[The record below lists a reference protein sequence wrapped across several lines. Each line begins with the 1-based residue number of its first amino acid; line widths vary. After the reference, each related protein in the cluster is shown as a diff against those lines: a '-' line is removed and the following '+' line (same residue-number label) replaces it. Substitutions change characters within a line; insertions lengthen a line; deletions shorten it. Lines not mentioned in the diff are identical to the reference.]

1 MDGSIAKYELSETLY
16 QSSRTTIH
24 RGVRK
29 TDDVRVVIKLLGGD
43 YPHPRD
49 SAQLRR
55 EFRVARQLRAPGII
69 DVYALEPWGNGLALV
84 QEDFGG
90 TSLAGHARPN
100 VEVDLETF
108 FAIAMA
114 VTRVLVHVHMQVVH
128 GDLSPANVLW
138 KPETRDVRLIDF
150 GASSEIRHES
160 RRLLPEDL
168 PETSLPY
175 VAPERSGRMNRDV
188 DQRADLYSLGA
199 VFYELLTG
207 HQPFVAKDR
216 GEWIYAH
223 LSRQPRPPH
232 EIGAGVPEVLSH
244 IVLRLMAKNPEDR
257 YQSAR
262 GLLSDLEECER
273 RWRAKGRIE
282 LFALARRDAESQLR
296 IPQRIFGREAE
307 LQTLLKAFDEV
318 TAGATR
324 VLMVSGEAGIGKS
337 ALVNESRRAISRA
350 NGYFVEGKFDQSER
364 HAPYAALAEAFRQ
377 LVVQILS
384 EPEEH
389 LNRWAAE
396 LREALAPNG
405 QLIVDLVPAIERVI
419 GPQPPV
425 APGNPVEE
433 QNRFQATV
441 ASLVRTFARSDHPL
455 VLFLDDLQWSNAPT
469 LSLIRRLLA
478 DRASGSFLL
487 IGAYRDDEVG
497 EDHPLTAL
505 LSDVA
510 RTQPIE
516 SLRLAPLEVP
526 VVSGLL
532 REALS
537 TSSLPQ
543 TVELAKVLC
552 QKAHGNP
559 LVLGELLCR
568 LNRDGGIF
576 FDPERGAWSWDLDRV
591 RRATEGDAVD
601 LMLRRLLDL
610 SPETQAWLRL
620 AACLGANFDPE
631 TLAIVAQSS
640 PAAATEGLSQALRDG
655 LVLRVSDD
663 YRLARGQDDSAL
675 TDTVPFDGQY
685 QFQHDRV
692 QQAAYALIPK
702 ADRPALHLRIGRLLL
717 KHTPPAKREERLI
730 AIVQHLNE
738 GTALLE
744 TDAQRLELASV
755 NLAAARKAK
764 ASIAYAPAFKLVQVA
779 RSVLPSNAWET
790 AFELA
795 YEVHSLSAACAYLV
809 GQLDVAATTCQELL
823 RRARTRLE
831 KAQVYAMQLTQLTY
845 CDRMDD
851 AVVAGLQGLRLLG
864 VRIAARPTTPSIV
877 KELLFAKAA
886 LGRRRV
892 ADLENAAEITDPAVR
907 LCMRILI
914 DFIPPAYLTGNDK
927 LFAAVVLKQVRLSL
941 RHGGGPE
948 SAAAYASYVV
958 LLAGLGDLEN
968 ANEFGRLA
976 VRLTE
981 RYKATESR
989 CRNLVLSALFGQS
1002 WNRPW
1007 RELRACFQEAVRAGL
1022 ESGDLLFAAYACGW
1036 IHLWDPDLDVRT
1048 AWDEGRKY
1056 LATIAKTDYQNAR
1069 DAAQLSQQLWTNL
1082 LGQTRDRL
1090 SLSDDHFD
1098 EEACS
1103 ERMARVRNV
1112 SGGGIHA
1119 LYRIKICLFYDE
1131 PERGFDVLHRARALI
1146 RALAGSPYM
1155 VEYCLHAFLVCA
1167 SLRADSPNA
1176 RAGRRHMRR
1185 LHGLMRKWAL
1195 HCPENF
1201 GHHLALMDA
1210 EEACMAGDVSAATR
1224 LYDQAIAAAREGR
1237 FARYEALANER
1248 AALFFARYGSER
1260 IASVYM
1266 REARYQ
1272 YARWGATAKVRFLD
1286 ERHGKLLRP
1295 LAETGPR
1302 PGEPGASSRDGEGE
1316 RGLDLETVLNASQ
1329 TISEEVILERLLERL
1344 ATIVRE
1350 NAGATRVSLLLRE
1363 HDGHQLMVQAETRE
1377 GGPTKVMQQ
1386 QHLEKADL
1394 PLSIIRYVDRS
1405 GQPVV
1410 LTDAVRERE
1419 FIDDPYFRTHAAR
1432 SMLAM
1437 PIVHRGEA
1445 LGVLYLE
1452 NELATGAFTA
1462 ERLTTL
1468 RMLSSQAAISIQN
1481 ARLYEHVQ
1489 RMVDSFSRFVPREFL
1504 RSLGRSQFLDIRLGE
1519 SVQKVMTVLF
1529 SDIRGFTTIVER
1541 MSPTENI
1548 DFLNAYISHMEP
1560 PILAHGGFVDSYV
1573 GDAIMALFDRSP
1585 SDAVDAAVSMLRAL
1599 ETFNTP
1605 RLGAEER
1612 RIAIGIGLNT
1622 GTLTLGTIGGAERLK
1637 CGVIGDTVNVASRIE
1652 GLTKRYRVPLLV
1664 SGDTRDRL
1672 VPRIRTHTRFLDR
1685 VRVAGHA
1692 EPIDMY
1698 EVFDADPP
1706 PMCAAKADAADHW
1719 QSALD
1724 LYYGRRFAE
1733 ASRAFAAL
1741 KAALFDDHP
1750 ASLFEERARRFAIDP
1765 PDDGWSGVEV
1775 LSEK

>member
-1 MDGSIAKYELSETLY
+1 MQGSVANYELGETLY

-24 RGVRK
+24 RGIRK
-29 TDDVRVVIKLLGGD
+29 TDAVSVVIKLLEGE

-90 TSLAGHARPN
+90 VSLAGQPRPDGG
-100 VEVDLETF
+100 VDVDTF
-108 FAIAMA
+108 FEIALA
-114 VTRVLVHVHMQVVH
+114 VTRVLAHVHLQVVH
-128 GDLSPANVLW
+128 GDVSPANVLW
-138 KPETRDVRLIDF
+138 NPSTRELRLIDF
-150 GASSEIRHES
+150 GASSEIRREA

-188 DQRADLYSLGA
+188 DQRTDLYSLGA
-199 VFYELLTG
+199 MLYELLTG
-207 HQPFVAKDR
+207 RQAFVAKDR

-223 LSRQPRPPH
+223 LSRQPRAPH
-232 EIGAGVPEVLSH
+232 EIAPGCPEMLSR

-257 YQSAR
+257 YQGAQ

-273 RWRAKGRIE
+273 RWRAGGEIE
-282 LFALARRDAESQLR
+282 AFALARRDAESHLR
-296 IPQRIFGREAE
+296 LPQRLFGRDAEAQV
-307 LQTLLKAFDEV
+307 LFKAFDEV
-318 TAGATR
+318 AHGATR
-324 VLMVSGEAGIGKS
+324 VLLVSGEAGIGKS
-337 ALVNESRRAISRA
+337 ALVHETRRAIAQA
-350 NGYFVEGKFDQSER
+350 NGYFVEGKFEQSDR
-364 HAPYAALAEAFRQ
+364 HAPYEALAEAFRQ

-384 EPEEH
+384 EPEDR
-389 LNRWAAE
+389 LNRWAEE
-396 LREALAPNG
+396 LRDALAPNG

-441 ASLVRTFARSDHPL
+441 ASLLRTFARSDHPL
-455 VLFLDDLQWSNAPT
+455 VLFLDDLQWSNPPT
-469 LSLIRRLLA
+469 LSLIKRLLA
-478 DRASGSFLL
+478 DRTGGSFLL
-487 IGAYRDDEVG
+487 IGAYREDEVG
-497 EDHPLTAL
+497 PGHPLAGL
-505 LSDVA
+505 IADAA
-510 RTQPIE
+510 RSHSVQSI
-516 SLRLAPLEVP
+516 RLAPLEVP
-526 VVSGLL
+526 VVSGIL

-537 TSSLPQ
+537 TSNHQQ
-543 TVELAKVLC
+543 TVELARVLC
-552 QKAHGNP
+552 DKARGNP

-568 LNRDGGIF
+568 IHRDGGIY
-576 FDPERGAWSWDLDRV
+576 FDTGRGAWLWDLDRI
-591 RRATEGDAVD
+591 RRVTGGDAVD
-601 LMLRRLLDL
+601 LMLRRMLDL
-610 SPETQAWLRL
+610 SPETQSWLRL
-620 AACLGANFDPE
+620 AACLGATFDLE
-631 TLAIVAQSS
+631 ALAIVAQSS
-640 PAAATEGLSQALRDG
+640 PADAAEGLSQAVREG
-655 LVLRVSDD
+655 LLLRVSDD
-663 YRLARGQDDSAL
+663 YRLGRAHDDQAL

-692 QQAAYALIPK
+692 EQAAYALVPA
-702 ADRPALHLRIGRLLL
+702 ADRAAMHLRIGRLLL
-717 KHTPPAKREERLI
+717 LHTPPAHREERLI

-738 GTALLE
+738 GAALLE
-744 TDAQRLELASV
+744 TDEQRLELASV

-764 ASIAYAPAFKLVQVA
+764 ASVAYASAFKLLRVA
-779 RSVLPSNAWET
+779 RSALPASAWET

-809 GQLDVAATTCQELL
+809 GELDVAARLCQDLL

-831 KAQVYAMQLTQLTY
+831 KAQVHAMQLAQLTY
-845 CDRMDD
+845 CDRKDE
-851 AVVAGLQGLRLLG
+851 AVLAGLRGLRVLG
-864 VRIAARPTTPSIV
+864 IRISAHPATATII
-877 KELLFAKAA
+877 KEVLFAKAA
-886 LGRRRV
+886 LGGRKV
-892 ADLENAAEITDPAVR
+892 ADLEDAPAITDPVVR

-941 RHGGGPE
+941 RHGGGVE
-948 SAAAYASYVV
+948 SASAYASYVV
-958 LLAGLGDLEN
+958 LLAGLGDLKG
-968 ANEFGRLA
+968 ANEFGQLA

-981 RYKATESR
+981 RHKATESR

-1002 WNRPW
+1002 WSRPW
-1007 RELRACFQEAVRAGL
+1007 RELRPCFQEAVRAGL

-1056 LATIAKTDYQNAR
+1056 LATIAKTDYQNAL

-1082 LGQTRDRL
+1082 LGQSKGRL
-1090 SLSDDHFD
+1090 SLSDDQFD
-1098 EEACS
+1098 EEACR

-1119 LYRIKICLFYDE
+1119 LYRIQICLFYEE
-1131 PERGFDVLHRARALI
+1131 PERGFAVIRAARPLVQ
-1146 RALAGSPYM
+1146 ALAGSPYL

-1167 SLRADSPNA
+1167 SMPDGCRDA
-1176 RAGRRHMRR
+1176 RAARRHMRQ
-1185 LHGLMRKWAL
+1185 LHAMMRKWAK

-1201 GHHLALMDA
+1201 GQHLTLMDA
-1210 EEACMAGDVSAATR
+1210 EWARATGDVAAATR
-1224 LYDQAIAAAREGR
+1224 LYDEAVTAARRGL

-1248 AALFFARYGSER
+1248 AALFFLGHGSER
-1260 IASVYM
+1260 IAALYM

-1272 YARWGATAKVRFLD
+1272 YARWGATAKVAFLD
-1286 ERHGKLLRP
+1286 ERYARLLGGASEAAPSFLEPLVRPRGAEGTRP
-1295 LAETGPR
+1295 L
-1302 PGEPGASSRDGEGE
+1302 
-1316 RGLDLETVLNASQ
+1316 DLITVLRASQ

-1344 ATIVRE
+1344 AAIVRE

-1363 HDGHQLMVQAETRE
+1363 QDGLPLLVQAETRE
-1377 GGPTKVMQQ
+1377 SGPTQVMQQ
-1386 QHLEKADL
+1386 LHLEKADL

-1405 GQPVV
+1405 GQPLV
-1410 LTDAVRERE
+1410 LADAARERE
-1419 FIDDPYFRTHAAR
+1419 FADDPYFRTHPAR
-1432 SMLAM
+1432 SMLAL

-1452 NELATGAFTA
+1452 NELATGAFTE

-1489 RMVDSFSRFVPREFL
+1489 KMVDSFSRFVPREFL

-1529 SDIRGFTTIVER
+1529 SDIRGFTTLVER

-1585 SDAVDAAVSMLRAL
+1585 SDAVDAAGSMLRGLDA
-1599 ETFNTP
+1599 FN
-1605 RLGAEER
+1605 RERAGVAER
-1612 RIAIGIGLNT
+1612 PIAIGIGLNT

-1664 SGDTRDRL
+1664 SGETRDRL

-1685 VRVAGHA
+1685 VRVVGHA

-1698 EVFDADPP
+1698 EVFDADPAP
-1706 PMCAAKADAADHW
+1706 VRSAKADAAERW
-1719 QSALD
+1719 RGAVD
-1724 LYYGRRFAE
+1724 LYYARRFSE
-1733 ASRAFAAL
+1733 AATAFSGL
-1741 KAALFDDHP
+1741 REALFDDHP
-1750 ASLFEERARRFAIDP
+1750 AAVLEERARRFAVDAP
-1765 PDDGWSGVEV
+1765 PEGWSGVEV

>member
-1 MDGSIAKYELSETLY
+1 MQGSVAKYELNETLY

-24 RGVRK
+24 RGVRT

-43 YPHPRD
+43 YPRPRD

-90 TSLAGHARPN
+90 MSLAGQAQQDAGVPL
-100 VEVDLETF
+100 DTF
-108 FAIAMA
+108 FAIA
-114 VTRVLVHVHMQVVH
+114 VPITRVLAHVHLQVVH
-128 GDLSPANVLW
+128 GDVSPANVLW
-138 KPETRDVRLIDF
+138 NPATHDLRLIDF
-150 GASSEIRHES
+150 GASSEIRREA
-160 RRLLPEDL
+160 RRMFPEDL

-175 VAPERSGRMNRDV
+175 VAPETSGRMNRDF

-199 VFYELLTG
+199 MFYELLTG
-207 HQPFVAKDR
+207 RQPFAAKDR

-223 LSRQPRPPH
+223 LSRQPRAPH
-232 EIGAGVPEVLSH
+232 EIAPGCPEALSR

-262 GLLSDLEECER
+262 GLLSDLEECQK
-273 RWRAKGRIE
+273 RWAAKGAID
-282 LFALARRDAESQLR
+282 LFPLGRRDAESQLQL
-296 IPQRIFGREAE
+296 PQRLFGREGE
-307 LQTLLKAFDEV
+307 VQTLQRAFHEV
-318 TAGATR
+318 AGGATR
-324 VLMVSGEAGIGKS
+324 VVVVSGEAGIGKS
-337 ALVNESRRAISRA
+337 ALVNECRRTISQL
-350 NGYFVEGKFDQSER
+350 NGYFAEGKFDQSER
-364 HAPYAALAEAFRQ
+364 HAPYQALAEAFRQ
-377 LVVQILS
+377 LVVQLLS
-384 EPEEH
+384 EPEES
-389 LNRWAAE
+389 LARWADE

-441 ASLVRTFARSDHPL
+441 TSLVRTFARSDHPL

-469 LSLIRRLLA
+469 LSLLKRLLA
-478 DRASGSFLL
+478 DRPGGSLLL
-487 IGAYRDDEVG
+487 IGAYRDDEVD
-497 EDHPLTAL
+497 ERHPLTAL
-505 LSDVA
+505 LSEIG
-510 RTQPIE
+510 RTQSVEHI
-516 SLRLAPLEVP
+516 RLTPLEP
-526 VVSGLL
+526 AVVSGLL

-537 TSSLPQ
+537 TSSHPQ
-543 TVELAKVLC
+543 TIELAKVLC
-552 QKAHGNP
+552 DKAHGNP

-576 FDPERGAWSWDLDRV
+576 FDADRGAWTWDLDRI
-591 RRATEGDAVD
+591 RRVTGGDAVD

-610 SPETQAWLRL
+610 SAETQTWLRL
-620 AACLGANFDPE
+620 AACLGASFDLD
-631 TLAIVAQSS
+631 TLAIVAEGTPS
-640 PAAATEGLSQALRDG
+640 AAAEGLSQAVRDG
-655 LVLRVSDD
+655 LLLRVSDD
-663 YRLARGQDDSAL
+663 YRVARGKDEGVL

-692 QQAAYALIPK
+692 QQAAYALIPEPERK
-702 ADRPALHLRIGRLLL
+702 REHLRIGRLLL
-717 KHTPPAKREERLI
+717 ERTPSAKREERLI

-738 GTALLE
+738 GAALLE
-744 TDAQRLELASV
+744 TDAQRLELSSL
-755 NLAAARKAK
+755 NLAAARKAN
-764 ASIAYAPAFKLVQVA
+764 ASVAYAPAFKLLKVA
-779 RSVLPSNAWET
+779 RSVLPANAWEA
-790 AFELA
+790 AFTLA
-795 YEVHSLSAACAYLV
+795 YDVYSMSAACAYLV
-809 GQLDVAATTCQELL
+809 GELGEAAALCQDLL
-823 RRARTRLE
+823 RKARTRLE
-831 KAQVYAMQLTQLTY
+831 KAQVFAMQLTQLTY
-845 CDRMDD
+845 CDRMEE
-851 AVVAGLQGLRLLG
+851 AIEAGLRGLRLLG
-864 VRIAARPTTPSIV
+864 IRVGAHPATATIV
-877 KELLFAKAA
+877 KELLLAKAA
-886 LGRRRV
+886 LGGRPV
-892 ADLENAAEITDPAVR
+892 AKLEDAPEITNPEVR

-914 DFIPPAYLTGNDK
+914 DFIPPAYLTGNDR

-941 RHGGGPE
+941 RHGGGAE

-958 LLAGLGDLEN
+958 LLAGLGDLKS
-968 ANEFGRLA
+968 ANEFGLLA

-1002 WNRPW
+1002 WSRPW
-1007 RELRACFQEAVRAGL
+1007 RELRPCFQEAVRAGL

-1056 LATIAKTDYQNAR
+1056 LGTIAKTDYQNAR
-1069 DAAQLSQQLWTNL
+1069 DAAELSQQFWTNL
-1082 LGQTRDRL
+1082 LGHTKDRL
-1090 SLSDDHFD
+1090 SLSDDQFD
-1098 EEACS
+1098 EEACQA
-1103 ERMARVRNV
+1103 RMARVSNV

-1119 LYRIKICLFYDE
+1119 LYRIQICLFYEE
-1131 PERGFDVLHRARALI
+1131 PERGFDVIREARALV

-1167 SLRADSPNA
+1167 SIPDGGADVRAA
-1176 RAGRRHMRR
+1176 RRHVRR
-1185 LHGLMRKWAL
+1185 LHGMMKKWAR
-1195 HCPENF
+1195 HNPENF
-1201 GHHLALMDA
+1201 GQYLVLMDA
-1210 EEACMAGDVSAATR
+1210 EWARLTGDVAGATR
-1224 LYDQAIAAAREGR
+1224 LYDAAVTAARKGA

-1248 AALFFARYGSER
+1248 AAHFFVGQGSER
-1260 IASVYM
+1260 IAAVYM
-1266 REARYQ
+1266 REARYH
-1272 YARWGATAKVRFLD
+1272 YARWGATAKVEFLD
-1286 ERHGKLLRP
+1286 ERYARLLGGVP
-1295 LAETGPR
+1295 ESHEGDVSPR
-1302 PGEPGASSRDGEGE
+1302 NGVGGST
-1316 RGLDLETVLNASQ
+1316 LDLATVLNASQ
-1329 TISEEVILERLLERL
+1329 AISEEVILERLLERL
-1344 ATIVRE
+1344 AAIVRE

-1363 HDGHQLMVQAETRE
+1363 QEGLPLLVQAETRE
-1377 GGPTKVMQQ
+1377 GGPTEVMQR
-1386 QHLEKADL
+1386 HPLEGADL

-1405 GQPVV
+1405 GEPLV
-1410 LTDAVRERE
+1410 LADAARERE
-1419 FIDDPYFRTHAAR
+1419 FIDDPYFREHAAR
-1432 SMLAM
+1432 SMLAL

-1452 NELATGAFTA
+1452 NDLASGAFTD

-1489 RMVDSFSRFVPREFL
+1489 KMVDSFSRFVPREFL
-1504 RSLGRSQFLDIRLGE
+1504 RSLGRSQFLDIKLGE

-1548 DFLNAYISHMEP
+1548 DFLNAYIAHMEP

-1585 SDAVDAAVSMLRAL
+1585 SDAVDAAASMLRAVDA
-1599 ETFNTP
+1599 FNLQRAVSHDRP
-1605 RLGAEER
+1605 
-1612 RIAIGIGLNT
+1612 IAIGIGLNT
-1622 GTLTLGTIGGAERLK
+1622 GMLTLGTIGGAERLK

-1664 SGDTRDRL
+1664 SGETRERL
-1672 VPRIRTHTRFLDR
+1672 VPRIRAHTRFLDR

-1698 EVFDADPP
+1698 EVFDADAPLVRS
-1706 PMCAAKADAADHW
+1706 AKAESGARW
-1719 QSALD
+1719 QGALD
-1724 LYYGRRFAE
+1724 LYYARQFSE
-1733 ASRAFAAL
+1733 ATRAFGAL
-1741 KAALFDDHP
+1741 REKLFDDHP
-1750 ASLFEERARRFAIDP
+1750 SALFEERSRRFAIDP
-1765 PDDGWSGVEV
+1765 PAEGWSGVEV